1 MLDYSANYDSIDY
14 GGTYIKNILDTY
26 SDGAAF
32 IPCSGNIS
40 LADETGPNA
49 GKFSHFPLLG
59 IIFYDQRE
67 VEFIYLND
75 KGAFSNMGCGSQDLN
90 ISYYYFFTSTT
101 N

>member
-1 MLDYSANYDSIDY
+1 MLDYSSSYDSIDY
-14 GGTYIKNILDTY
+14 GGTYITNRLDTY
-26 SDGAAF
+26 GDGAAF

-40 LADETGPNA
+40 LAEETGPNA

-75 KGAFSNMGCGSQDLN
+75 RGTFSNIGCDSQDLN